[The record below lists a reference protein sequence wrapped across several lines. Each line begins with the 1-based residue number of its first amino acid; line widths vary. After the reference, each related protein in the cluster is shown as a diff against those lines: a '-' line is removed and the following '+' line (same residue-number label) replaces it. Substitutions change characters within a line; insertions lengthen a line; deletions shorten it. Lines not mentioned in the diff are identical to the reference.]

1 VTLLI
6 GVNDAVQGFPIA
18 TYEANAVKILEVL
31 LARLAADRIVIVA
44 IPDYTATPAGADYGD
59 PVERRKAITRNN
71 AAMAR
76 LAAERGIVFVDIVD
90 LSERAAQDRSLV
102 AADGLHPSRDQYA
115 GWVERIVPVVERL
128 LRPAAPD

>member
-44 IPDYTATPAGADYGD
+44 IPATPAGADYGD

>member
-18 TYEANAVKILEVL
+18 TYEANAVTILEVL

-44 IPDYTATPAGADYGD
+44 IPDYTVMPAGADYGD

-76 LAAERGIVFVDIVD
+76 LAAERGIAFVDIVD

-102 AADGLHPSRDQYA
+102 AGDGLHPSREQYA